1 MLKVE
6 IGVHFWLH
14 TVLKVEIGIHF
25 SLQTYLEVEIGV
37 PILLQTHL
45 EIKIGV
51 LILIHRV
58 YGNGNRNSFFT
69 SNIPGSRNWSSDFA
83 S

>member
-1 MLKVE
+1 ME
-6 IGVHFWLH
+6 
-14 TVLKVEIGIHF
+14 TVIGIHF

-37 PILLQTHL
+37 PILLQTYSEVEIGIRFSLQIYL

-51 LILIHRV
+51 PILIHRV

-69 SNIPGSRNWSSDFA
+69 SDIPGSRNRSSDFA